1 MITKKDIEL
10 ELVSRLLVYPQQSIS
25 VSQIIKPEDFD
36 YYGKAYEIIL
46 NSFVEEKEVNHE
58 IRKGGFKLSELDGTL
73 SYRFPNEI
81 AKDLKEYA
89 NARNVKRVIAEFSKK
104 IPDNNLE
111 NFVAELQV
119 NLTNNIESSTRETS
133 AIKDLIEDFQKERE
147 EYLKKPAGSIIGVS
161 TGYEGLDTII
171 DGLRPEHLWVIGGY
185 TNMGKT
191 FATLNI
197 VANLIAQKKRVVIY
211 SLEMSKN
218 DVISRLLGIMTE
230 QNGLAIMK
238 GTQKNPIEKAI
249 QSLVDSHLSIITNK
263 SEVSDITFSM
273 FEENMKSPVD
283 LFVVDFIQLVTLKNS
298 KSEYETATESILKMQ
313 QTAKKLKK
321 PIMVVSQI
329 SNDGAKNPDNGVMSF
344 KGSGAIAAA
353 ADLAIEIV
361 KGKDETNDTIADKTS
376 RGEPIDMVWV
386 VKKNRHGRLGVIKLE
401 FSGKN
406 GIFQKPLKNF

>member
-10 ELVSRLLVYPQQSIS
+10 ELVSRLILYPQQSIS

-36 YYGKAYEIIL
+36 HYGKVYEIIL

-58 IRKGGFKLSELDGTL
+58 IRKGGFKLSEFDLTS

-89 NARNVKRVIAEFSKK
+89 NARNVKRVITEFSKK

-111 NFVAELQV
+111 SFIAQLQV
-119 NLTNNIESSTRETS
+119 ELTNNIESSTRETS

-147 EYLKKPAGSIIGVS
+147 EYLKKPAGSIIGIS
-161 TGYEGLDTII
+161 TGYEKLDNII

-238 GTQKNPIEKAI
+238 GTQKNPIEKAV

-298 KSEYETATESILKMQ
+298 KSEYETTTESILKMQ

-329 SNDGAKNPDNGVMSF
+329 SNDGAKNQSDVVMSF

-361 KGKDETNDTIADKTS
+361 HDEEDARVFKEKIQA
-376 RGEPIDMVWV
+376 GEKVSMKWRVM
-386 VKKNRHGRLGVIKLE
+386 KNRHGRVGYQEME
-401 FSGKN
+401 FMGQT
-406 GIFQKPLKNF
+406 GIFTEPLKNF

>member
-36 YYGKAYEIIL
+36 HYGKAYEVIL

-58 IRKGGFKLSELDGTL
+58 IRKAGFKLSELDGTL

-111 NFVAELQV
+111 NFVAQLQV
-119 NLTNNIESSTRETS
+119 SLTNNIESSTRETS

-147 EYLKKPAGSIIGVS
+147 EYLKKPVGSIIGIS
-161 TGYEGLDTII
+161 TGYEKLDNII

-249 QSLVDSHLSIITNK
+249 QNLVDSHLSIITNK

-329 SNDGAKNPDNGVMSF
+329 SNEGAKNQSDTVMSF

-361 KGKDETNDTIADKTS
+361 HDEEDAKAFKLKIQN
-376 RGEPIDMVWV
+376 GEIVSMKWRVM
-386 VKKNRHGRLGVIKLE
+386 KNRHGRVGYQEME
-401 FSGKN
+401 FMGN
-406 GIFQKPLKNF
+406 TGIFTEPLKNF

>member
-1 MITKKDIEL
+1 ME
-10 ELVSRLLVYPQQSIS
+10 
-25 VSQIIKPEDFD
+25 
-36 YYGKAYEIIL
+36 
-46 NSFVEEKEVNHE
+46 
-58 IRKGGFKLSELDGTL
+58 
-73 SYRFPNEI
+73 
-81 AKDLKEYA
+81 
-89 NARNVKRVIAEFSKK
+89 
-104 IPDNNLE
+104 
-111 NFVAELQV
+111 
-119 NLTNNIESSTRETS
+119 LTNNIESSTRETS

-147 EYLKKPAGSIIGVS
+147 EYLKKPAGSIIGIS
-161 TGYEGLDTII
+161 TGYEKLDNII

-238 GTQKNPIEKAI
+238 GTQKNPIEKAV

-273 FEENMKSPVD
+273 FEENIKSPVD

-298 KSEYETATESILKMQ
+298 KSEYETTTESILKMQ

-329 SNDGAKNPDNGVMSF
+329 SNDGAKNQSDVVMSF

-361 KGKDETNDTIADKTS
+361 HDEEDARVFKEKIQA
-376 RGEPIDMVWV
+376 GEKVSMKWRVM
-386 VKKNRHGRLGVIKLE
+386 KNRHGRVGYQEME
-401 FSGKN
+401 FMGQT
-406 GIFQKPLKNF
+406 GIFTEPLKNF

>member
-36 YYGKAYEIIL
+36 HYGKVYEIIL

-58 IRKGGFKLSELDGTL
+58 IRKAGFKLSELDGTL

-111 NFVAELQV
+111 NFVAQLQV
-119 NLTNNIESSTRETS
+119 SLTNNIESSTRETS

-147 EYLKKPAGSIIGVS
+147 EYLKKPVGSIIGIS
-161 TGYEGLDTII
+161 TGYEKLDNII

-249 QSLVDSHLSIITNK
+249 QNLVDSHLSIITNK

-329 SNDGAKNPDNGVMSF
+329 SNEGAKNQSDTVMSF

-361 KGKDETNDTIADKTS
+361 HDEEDAKAFKLKIQN
-376 RGEPIDMVWV
+376 GEIVSMKWRVM
-386 VKKNRHGRLGVIKLE
+386 KNRHGRVGYQEME
-401 FSGKN
+401 FMGN
-406 GIFQKPLKNF
+406 TGIFTEPLKNF

>member
-1 MITKKDIEL
+1 MITKKDIEV

-36 YYGKAYEIIL
+36 HYGKVYEIIL

-58 IRKGGFKLSELDGTL
+58 IRKAGFKLSELDGTS

-119 NLTNNIESSTRETS
+119 QLTNNIESSTRETS

-147 EYLKKPAGSIIGVS
+147 EYLKKPAGSIIGIS
-161 TGYEGLDTII
+161 TGYDKLDDII
-171 DGLRPEHLWVIGGY
+171 DGLRPEHLWIIGGY

-249 QSLVDSHLSIITNK
+249 QNLVDSHLSIITNK

-298 KSEYETATESILKMQ
+298 KSEYETAKAIIKKY
-313 QTAKKLKK
+313 AKT
-321 PIMVVSQI
+321 
-329 SNDGAKNPDNGVMSF
+329 F
-344 KGSGAIAAA
+344 K
-353 ADLAIEIV
+353 DLGDYD
-361 KGKDETNDTIADKTS
+361 KGKK
-376 RGEPIDMVWV
+376 
-386 VKKNRHGRLGVIKLE
+386 
-401 FSGKN
+401 
-406 GIFQKPLKNF
+406 

>member
-1 MITKKDIEL
+1 MITKKDIEV

-36 YYGKAYEIIL
+36 HYGKVYEIIL

-58 IRKGGFKLSELDGTL
+58 IRKAGFKLSELDGTS

-104 IPDNNLE
+104 IPDNDLE
-111 NFVAELQV
+111 SFVAELQIS
-119 NLTNNIESSTRETS
+119 LTNNIESSTRETS

-161 TGYEGLDTII
+161 TGYDKLDDII
-171 DGLRPEHLWVIGGY
+171 DGLRPEHLWIIGGY

-249 QSLVDSHLSIITNK
+249 QNLVDSHLSIITNK

-329 SNDGAKNPDNGVMSF
+329 SNDGAKNPENAIMSF

-353 ADLAIEIV
+353 ADLAIEII
-361 KGKDETNDTIADKTS
+361 KDPEETNHSIKEKLNN
-376 RGEPIDMVWV
+376 GNPINMIWV
-386 VKKNRHGRLGVIKLE
+386 IKKNRHGKLGSIDLQ
-401 FSGKN
+401 FSGRN
-406 GIFQKPLKNF
+406 GIFRDALKNF